1 MKLASAMVLIVLV
14 LGGSTLL
21 TKGCSVRLP
30 GPPRI
35 TVDSIVAALEPLR
48 DLTTLRTNVNGVV
61 SGEQEG
67 AYFWQ
72 GSSRMVLLVNGSALY
87 GIDLERAE
95 VEADAEHVSVTL
107 PEPELTAVWVDMERT
122 RVWERSTGRFMD
134 GGDTE
139 LETAVWRAAQ
149 GMVEET
155 ALKADHTEEA
165 RAQTERVVRDLVEQL
180 APGVTISVAWG
191 AA

>member
-1 MKLASAMVLIVLV
+1 MKMAGAMIVIVLV
-14 LGGSTLL
+14 LGGSALL
-21 TKGCSVRLP
+21 TKGCSVRP
-30 GPPRI
+30 SGPPRI
-35 TVDSIVAALEPLR
+35 TVDTIVAALEPLR
-48 DLTTLRTNVNGVV
+48 DLATLRANVNGVV
-61 SGEQEG
+61 SGTQEG

-87 GIDLERAE
+87 GVDLERAE
-95 VEADAEHVSVTL
+95 VAADAEHVSVTL

-122 RVWERSTGRFMD
+122 RVWERTAGRFMN
-134 GGDTE
+134 GDDAE
-139 LETAVWRAAQ
+139 LDTAVWRAAQ
-149 GMVEET
+149 GMVQE
-155 ALKADHTEEA
+155 AASNKDNLVEA